1 MTQNMRKIV
10 SLLFLCGAIALLLAA
25 CGSSKDINETLDKKH
40 QPFPDYILGSSELVQ
55 DTYAM
60 VSNYPEVVAGV
71 PCYCGCFA
79 SDGHKSNL
87 DCFID
92 QFGEDNAVTAWDSMG
107 IA

>member
-1 MTQNMRKIV
+1 MKKIL
-10 SLLFLCGAIALLLAA
+10 SLLFLCTAIGLLIAA
-25 CGSSKDINETLDKKH
+25 CGNSKEMNETLDKKH
-40 QPFPDYILGSSELVQ
+40 LPLPDYVLNSSDLVQ
-55 DTYAM
+55 ETYAM

-92 QFGEDNAVTAWDSMG
+92 QFGENNAVTGWDSMG